1 MLADKAAILRCV
13 RSGRSAA
20 RGTTPCGFAT
30 SGESAVVGGPRF
42 DRCLFRGSIALV
54 RAHRLLHERKAGPSA
69 PPPSTS
75 VKKVK
80 PTKSDV
86 SKTTDDDGPKQT
98 PVVSLLRNEE
108 PMFPRGGGSILT
120 PLEKRQIHL
129 DARADALRDEEFG
142 GAAPVVDGKKRRRMG
157 KDEGKGKKTVVEE
170 PGVKVESLNF
180 KKLVKGSLVL
190 AQVSRIDR
198 LNLQLSL
205 PYNLSGH
212 VSILAVSDQL
222 TTRLDEAARQDDDD
236 DAEESADDSAN
247 DDVNLRSIF
256 AVGQYLRAY
265 VVSTAE
271 ESLSGKPRRKIELSL
286 RPVEANAGLSVD
298 DVVPCSTVMASVV
311 SVEDHG
317 CVMDLG
323 VSGLRGFLSADKI
336 DASVQ
341 SQRLQSGA
349 VFLCRVLAKGSGG
362 SVAQLSLL
370 QEDLARV
377 GRVPAEATTINT
389 YLPGT
394 PATLLIS
401 AVDRRGVVGSIMGH
415 LNATADVVHSGAGP
429 NGIDLE
435 TKYKVGSKVKARIIC
450 NFPNAKEPKVG
461 VSLLPHVTG
470 LTRKRSDAD
479 ELPTDVLPVSSAV
492 DECVV
497 RHVETEIGLFVDTGV
512 AGLPGFVHISRV
524 KDGKV
529 DALFEGSG
537 PYRLQSVHK
546 GRVVGYSELDGLF
559 HLSFQKSILEQQYIR
574 LEDVP
579 AGAIVTCDVEKLVIK
594 EHGVSGIIVKIAD
607 GITGFVA
614 ERHLA
619 DVSLQHPEKK
629 FREGMKVKARVLSVN
644 PFMRRMRLTLKKT
657 LVNSEAPAVAKL
669 DQVVV
674 GMHMPGTIVKLQP
687 NGAQIQFYGSVR
699 GFLPV
704 SEMSEAYVRDPADH
718 FRVGQVV
725 SVHVVDVNAEQ
736 RRLIVSCKDPSAF
749 GLDKQNALRSLS
761 AGELVSAKVTEKT
774 EDQIIVELEGSQLRA
789 ILPMG
794 HLTDKSPSKN
804 SFAFKRISAGQ
815 TLSGLMVID
824 KHEQRRAITLTQKPS
839 LVRAFKDGKFP
850 VSLDDVK
857 VGDELCGFVRDV
869 TSTAVFVQF
878 AGGVY
883 GVLPKSRL
891 STEAQSQPG
900 FGLQKNESIDVRVLS
915 LVPDQSRVLLAPAS
929 GGPDE
934 AVAEPRPRR
943 NPAPDDGIAFGS
955 IVTAKITSIKQ
966 TQLNVQLVGKEI
978 HGRIDVSQVFD
989 SWDAIATPKKPLGK
1003 FHRNQQLRV
1012 KVVGIHNTKDHR
1024 FLPFSHRSTH
1034 SVLELTAKPSD
1045 VKAETPELLTLE
1057 SIKVGDSHIA
1067 FVNNVTSQF
1076 LWVNLS
1082 PTVRGRISAMEAS
1095 DDVTQL
1101 NDLGASFPI
1110 GSALKV
1116 TVKSVDVI
1124 NKHLDLSARSSVSEP
1139 VTWDSLRPDMVV
1151 PGKVVNVSGRQL
1163 LVRLGDAVTGPVQLP
1178 DMADDYGDV
1187 EALKFRRGDMVR
1199 VSVVE
1204 VDAANQL
1211 LRLSL
1216 RPSRIMSSTMAVVDK
1231 EISHVSQLTVG
1242 DVVRGFVKNISD
1254 KGLFVLLG
1262 GQVTAMVKIT
1272 NLSDRFI
1279 KSWKDEFKVD
1289 QLVKGRVIAVDLSA
1303 LQVELNLRASVVDEN
1318 YKAPLGWKDIQAG
1331 QVVTGKV
1338 RKVEEFGAFIVVDDS
1353 TNVSGLC
1360 HRSEMAD
1367 AVVRDAKKLY
1377 REGDVVKALVLD
1389 VDADKRRISFGL
1401 KPSLLEEK
1409 DEEME
1414 DEDSDAGGVSVHSD
1428 AEMDD
1433 VDFRLKGADED
1444 VEDDGED
1451 DDDQQEG
1458 GQVRVSE
1465 TGGLGAGKK
1474 SAWSTDP
1481 FHESAAESGSEDDED
1496 KQTAQRKRKRRKAG
1510 ESAVQIDRT
1519 GELDAHGPQ
1528 TASDYERLLLGQSDS
1543 SELWIAYMA
1552 FQMQVSEL
1560 AKAREVAER
1569 AIRTINVR
1577 EEREKLNVWVAYLNL
1592 EVTYGTK
1599 KEVDEVFR
1607 RACEY
1612 CDGLEVHERL
1622 ASIYIQSEK
1631 LKEADELL
1639 ETMIKKFGSQSP
1651 SVWTNYAHFLHVTL
1665 GQPARAR
1672 ALLPRAMQQLD
1683 KRHHPQTISRFG
1695 ALEFRSANG
1704 EPERGRT
1711 MFAGLLATWPK
1722 KGDLWSQLVDLEI
1735 AVRDEAAVRDVF
1747 EKRLRV
1753 KGLKPV
1759 QAERWF
1765 RKWTAWEES
1774 EAGRERVMA
1783 KAREWTA
1790 VYKAKREAE

>member
-1 MLADKAAILRCV
+1 
-13 RSGRSAA
+13 
-20 RGTTPCGFAT
+20 
-30 SGESAVVGGPRF
+30 
-42 DRCLFRGSIALV
+42 
-54 RAHRLLHERKAGPSA
+54 
-69 PPPSTS
+69 
-75 VKKVK
+75 
-80 PTKSDV
+80 
-86 SKTTDDDGPKQT
+86 
-98 PVVSLLRNEE
+98 
-108 PMFPRGGGSILT
+108 
-120 PLEKRQIHL
+120 
-129 DARADALRDEEFG
+129 
-142 GAAPVVDGKKRRRMG
+142 MG
-157 KDEGKGKKTVVEE
+157 KDDGKGKGKKTVVDE

-198 LNLQLSL
+198 LSLQLSL

-212 VSILAVSDQL
+212 VSVLAVSDQL
-222 TTRLDEAARQDDDD
+222 TARLEEAARKDDDDDDDD

-247 DDVNLRSIF
+247 DVNLKSIF

-271 ESLSGKPRRKIELSL
+271 ESLSGRPRRKIDLSL
-286 RPVEANAGLSVD
+286 RPVEANSGLSVD

-323 VSGLRGFLSADKI
+323 VSGLRGFLATSKI

-341 SQRLQSGA
+341 SHRLQSGA
-349 VFLCRVLAKGSGG
+349 VFFCRVLAKASGG

-377 GRVPAEATTINT
+377 GRVPSEATTINT

-429 NGIDLE
+429 DGIDLE
-435 TKYKVGSKVKARIIC
+435 STYKVGAKVKARIIC
-450 NFPNAKEPKVG
+450 NFPDAKEPKVG
-461 VSLLPHVTG
+461 VSLLSHVTG
-470 LTRKRSDAD
+470 LTRKRSRAD

-579 AGAIVTCDVEKLVIK
+579 VGAIVTCDVEKLVIK

-619 DVSLQHPEKK
+619 DVKLQHPEKK
-629 FREGMKVKARVLSVN
+629 FREGIKVRARVLSVN
-644 PFMRRMRLTLKKT
+644 PSMRRMRLTLKKT
-657 LVNSEAPAVAKL
+657 LVNSEAPVVAKL
-669 DQVVV
+669 DRVVV
-674 GMHMPGTIVKLQP
+674 GMHMPGTIVKLQA

-704 SEMSEAYVRDPADH
+704 SEMSEAYIRDPADH
-718 FRVGQVV
+718 FRLGQVV
-725 SVHVVDVNAEQ
+725 GVHVVDVNPDQ

-749 GLDKQNALRSLS
+749 GLDKQKALKSLS
-761 AGELVSAKVTEKT
+761 VGEIVSAKVTEKT
-774 EDQIIVELEGSQLRA
+774 EDQVLVELEGSQLRA

-839 LVRAFKDGKFP
+839 LVGALKDGKFP
-850 VSLDDVK
+850 VSFDDVK
-857 VGDELCGFVRDV
+857 TGDELCGFVRDV

-878 AGGVY
+878 AGGMY

-900 FGLQKNESIDVRVLS
+900 FGLQKNESIDVRVSS
-915 LVPDQSRVLLAPAS
+915 LVPDQRRILLVPAS

-934 AVAEPRPRR
+934 ADVVPEQRR
-943 NPAPDDGIAFGS
+943 RAAPEDGLAFGS
-955 IVTAKITSIKQ
+955 IVTAKITSVKQ
-966 TQLNVQLVGKEI
+966 TQLNVQLVGMEI

-989 SWDAIATPKKPLGK
+989 GWDDIATPEKPLGK

-1012 KVVGIHNTKDHR
+1012 KVVGVHNTKDHR
-1024 FLPFSHRSTH
+1024 FLPFTHRSMH

-1045 VKAETPELLTLE
+1045 VEAETPELLTLE
-1057 SIKVGDSHIA
+1057 TIKVGDAHIA
-1067 FVNNVTSQF
+1067 FVNNVTSKF

-1082 PTVRGRISAMEAS
+1082 PSVRGRISAMEAS
-1095 DDVTQL
+1095 DDVTLL
-1101 NDLGASFPI
+1101 NHLEASFPI

-1124 NKHLDLSARSSVSEP
+1124 NKRLDLSARSSAPGP
-1139 VTWDSLRPDMVV
+1139 VTWDSLRPDTVV
-1151 PGKVVNVSGRQL
+1151 PGKVVNVSRRQV

-1187 EALKFRRGDMVR
+1187 ETLKYRRGDVVR

-1204 VDAANQL
+1204 VDAARQL

-1216 RPSRIMSSTMAVVDK
+1216 RPSRITSSAVSVVDK
-1231 EISHVSQLTVG
+1231 EVSHVSQLTVG

-1279 KSWKDEFKVD
+1279 KSWKDEFEMD
-1289 QLVKGRVIAVDLSA
+1289 QLVKGRVISVDLAA
-1303 LQVELNLRASVVDEN
+1303 LQVELNLRASVVDED
-1318 YKAPLGWKDIQAG
+1318 YKAPLGWKDIHSG

-1338 RKVEEFGAFIVVDDS
+1338 RKVEEFGAFIVVDNS
-1353 TNVSGLC
+1353 ANVSGLC
-1360 HRSEMAD
+1360 HRSQMAD
-1367 AVVRDAKKLY
+1367 RVVRDAKKLY
-1377 REGDVVKALVLD
+1377 REGDVVKARVLE
-1389 VDADKRRISFGL
+1389 VQAEKRKISFGL
-1401 KPSLLEEK
+1401 KPSLLE
-1409 DEEME
+1409 DDE
-1414 DEDSDAGGVSVHSD
+1414 DEGTEGSDSDAGGVAVDMD
-1428 AEMDD
+1428 AEMND
-1433 VDFRLKGADED
+1433 VVSEPRGADED
-1444 VEDDGED
+1444 AED
-1451 DDDQQEG
+1451 DDEGDDDGQQKG
-1458 GQVRVSE
+1458 GRVRVSQ

-1481 FHESAAESGSEDDED
+1481 FHESAAESESEADDD
-1496 KQTAQRKRKRRKAG
+1496 KETAQRKKKRRRAG
-1510 ESAVQIDRT
+1510 EPAVQIDRT
-1519 GELDAHGPQ
+1519 GELDAYGPQ
-1528 TASDYERLLLGQSDS
+1528 TASDYERLLLGQPDS

-1599 KEVDEVFR
+1599 KELDEVFR

-1622 ASIYIQSEK
+1622 ASIYIQSER
-1631 LKEADELL
+1631 LEDADELL
-1639 ETMIKKFGSQSP
+1639 ETMIKKFGSRSP

-1683 KRHHPQTISRFG
+1683 KRHQLQTISRFG

-1735 AVRDEAAVRDVF
+1735 SVKDEAAVRDVF
-1747 EKRLRV
+1747 DKRLRV

-1765 RKWTAWEES
+1765 RKWTAWEEN

-1790 VYKAKREAE
+1790 AYKARREAGE